1 VDAGVRGPADHESG
15 SGDFDVVAALAAVV
29 EGWSPSGD
37 RAELVEV
44 WALVDRLAAKA
55 HRAMGEVDVEGG
67 WELDGATSMVA
78 WLGHELGMVAGRA
91 KRAAVT
97 GRRLRAWPATA
108 EAWEAGALSG
118 GQVEAVVANVPPYAV
133 ERFAGGEEAI
143 VADLSLLDVHDTTAV
158 MQAWRAHAEALDAAS
173 GEGAGRRRRR
183 SWLCHSRTLDGW
195 HRFDG
200 DFDPEAGA
208 IIDLALQ
215 AAMTPDVGGE
225 PRRDRPERVAGA
237 LADICR
243 LFLDSPGLRP
253 HPAGPEATSEATD
266 ETARKATGEAVAFA
280 DGDGD
285 GDDDDRGAHGPD
297 RVGQASGGDGGPAGE
312 GRVGGG
318 GRSRPHLHVLCDLTV
333 IHPHLRTPDPTGAP
347 GGPRGPDL
355 AGLPGGPRAPDL
367 AGVPGGPRAP
377 DRTRVPGGSPL
388 PDAAR
393 LVDRY
398 YAAAGCAR
406 LLDGTP
412 LDAQTTQ
419 RLLCDAAVHRVIT
432 NGRATIL
439 DHGRATRTITPA
451 LYRALLIR
459 DRGCRWPGCHRPP
472 QWCEGH
478 HVIAWNHQGP
488 TRLDNLVLLCTRHH
502 HLTHGQAGHP
512 QGWQL
517 KLHPD
522 GTLETTSP
530 TGRTRHSRPPP

>member
-1 VDAGVRGPADHESG
+1 VDAGVRRPADHEG
-15 SGDFDVVAALAAVV
+15 GAGDDRDVVAALRAVV
-29 EGWSPSGD
+29 EGWVPSGD
-37 RAELVEV
+37 RGELVEV
-44 WALVDRLAAKA
+44 WGLVDRLAAKA
-55 HRAMGEVDVEGG
+55 HRAVGQVDAEGG
-67 WELDGATSMVA
+67 WELDGATSMIA

-91 KRAAVT
+91 QRAAVT
-97 GRRLRAWPATA
+97 GRRLRAWPCTA
-108 EAWEAGALSG
+108 EAWESGVLSG

-133 ERFAGGEEAI
+133 ERFAAGEEAV
-143 VADLSLLDVHDTTAV
+143 VADLSVLDVHDTTAV

-173 GEGAGRRRRR
+173 GDGAGRRQRR
-183 SWLCHSRTLDGW
+183 SRLCHSRTLDGW

-253 HPAGPEATSEATD
+253 QPASAETTSEATRKATSEAVD
-266 ETARKATGEAVAFA
+266 LA
-280 DGDGD
+280 DGDDHDDRREADRAGRPSPGGGSGESGSGPTGD
-285 GDDDDRGAHGPD
+285 GRG
-297 RVGQASGGDGGPAGE
+297 
-312 GRVGGG
+312 GGG
-318 GRSRPHLHVLCDLTV
+318 GRSRPHLHVLCDLAV
-333 IHPHLRTPDPTGAP
+333 IHPHLRTPDV
-347 GGPRGPDL
+347 
-355 AGLPGGPRAPDL
+355 AGVPGGPRAPDL
-367 AGVPGGPRAP
+367 AGLPGGARAP
-377 DRTRVPGGSPL
+377 DVG
-388 PDAAR
+388 R
-393 LVDRY
+393 LVDRF

-406 LLDGTP
+406 LLDGTA

-432 NGRATIL
+432 AGRATIL
-439 DHGRATRTITPA
+439 DHGRATRTITPG
-451 LYRALLIR
+451 LYRALLVR

-478 HVIAWNHQGP
+478 HVIAWNDQGP

-512 QGWQL
+512 QGWHL
-517 KLHPD
+517 KLLPD
-522 GTLETTSP
+522 ATLETTSP
-530 TGRTRHSRPPP
+530 AGHVRQSRPPP